1 MIKSIYEIFLCY
13 VDNVDEPDDKYSQE
27 KTVQKIFVTQI
38 VDPAIPVLRYDCIP
52 LYRQHN
58 F

>member
-27 KTVQKIFVTQI
+27 KTVPKNF
-38 VDPAIPVLRYDCIP
+38 RYPNC
-52 LYRQHN
+52 
-58 F
+58 